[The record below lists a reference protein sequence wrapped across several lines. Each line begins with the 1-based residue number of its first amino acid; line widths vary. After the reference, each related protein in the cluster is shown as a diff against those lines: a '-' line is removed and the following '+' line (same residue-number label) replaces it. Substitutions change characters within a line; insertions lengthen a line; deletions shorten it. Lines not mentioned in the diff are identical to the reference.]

1 MAPRSRHRP
10 WIATALWLVLLAAAV
25 AVLPVA
31 ADRWRLEAQSDHVEL
46 VADWDG
52 VKELARRTGRPVET
66 VLAGWR
72 DAGVGSL
79 ALPPYRLADV
89 GRHGEDYFL
98 ISGLELVR
106 WRWMA
111 GQEPD
116 LGGLPLFPHHTYI
129 VFSRNFQREPVLRDV
144 RTRPWGAVSR
154 GMTRPVWEAERSD
167 GSLVMALPVS
177 DPQRV
182 HQAYL
187 GLLPEGMA
195 RAAAVGLVPVPR
207 WTNAIAR
214 GGEAVDELVAR
225 VGGRKPRLVIF
236 SGTEALG
243 YPYRLPEVAAALG
256 REGMHVGW
264 VEFAFQH
271 GLPHLIQLMDG
282 QAVRVHSISAAEMDR
297 LTPDAAVRRWVRAVR
312 ERGIRVLYV
321 RPFLRGA
328 PPDELIGYNEAYVH
342 ELVRRLTE
350 AGMVVGPSR
359 PLGMWRGSP
368 GLLLAAAVGVGAAAA
383 LVLGLWGVRHPLV
396 MAAVAAAAPVFAAA
410 LYLKGYTALSRQAVA
425 FAVTVV
431 MPVLAVGQGLRA
443 AGGGPATSDGRARP
457 APLALFKGFFVT
469 VGVTAVGVVLLVAAL
484 ADFRFLL
491 GTEQYLGVKA
501 AHVVPVLAVALMTFR
516 WTRGGAG
523 MLRAVFRE
531 PLRWG
536 QLAAAVV
543 LGGLFAVYVLRT
555 GHTVL
560 GVAQWELLLRN
571 WLEDTLTVR
580 PRTKELF
587 LGYPA
592 LVVALAGAAG
602 RGRSAGR
609 WLLPAAA
616 AIAPISVLNSFAH
629 AHTALAVSALRTFW
643 GMAVGG
649 ALGLVLLALL
659 VRFARLLRPAVPA
672 PSAGS
677 AVPAPSAGSAAS
689 AASRA
694 AGASASPLAATDTDE
709 AGSVKL

>member
-1 MAPRSRHRP
+1 GGRHADGRAAGGPGRGPVPGSPGGIRGGAAARLADSGSPQPPGPRRERTVMSSRPHGHR
-10 WIATALWLVLLAAAV
+10 WVTAGLWLVLLAATV

-31 ADRWRLEAQSDHVEL
+31 ADRWRLEAQSRHVEL

-52 VKELARRTGRPVET
+52 VRALARQTGRSVEA

-111 GQEPD
+111 GREPD

-129 VFSRNFQREPVLRDV
+129 VFSRNFQPEPVLRDV
-144 RTRPWGAVSR
+144 RSRPWGAVSR
-154 GMTRPVWEAERSD
+154 GMTQPVWEAERAD
-167 GSLVMALPVS
+167 GSLVMALPVP

-195 RAAAVGLVPVPR
+195 RAAAVGFVPAPR
-207 WTNAIAR
+207 WSNAMDR
-214 GGEAVDELVAR
+214 GGEAVEQLVAR
-225 VGGRKPRLVIF
+225 AGGRKPRLVIF

-243 YPYRLPEVAAALG
+243 YPYRLPEVAAALR

-271 GLPHLIQLMDG
+271 GLPHLINLLEG

-297 LTPDAAVRRWVRAVR
+297 LTPEAAVRRWVRAVR
-312 ERGIRVLYV
+312 ERGIRVLYL

-328 PPDELIGYNEAYVH
+328 PRDELIRYNEAYLQ
-342 ELVRRLTE
+342 ELVRRLRD
-350 AGMVVGPSR
+350 AGMAVGPSR
-359 PLGMWRGSP
+359 PLGTWRGTL
-368 GLLLAAAVGVGAAAA
+368 GQLLAAAVGLGAAAA
-383 LVLGLWGVRHPLV
+383 LVLGLWGVRHPVV
-396 MAAVAAAAPVFAAA
+396 MAAALAAAPAVAAA

-425 FAVTVV
+425 FAVTLVF
-431 MPVLAVGQGLRA
+431 PVLAVGQGLRA
-443 AGGGPATSDGRARP
+443 AGGGPRAPREAPRATGDASRVPGEAPRP
-457 APLALFKGFFVT
+457 AGDASRVLGEGPRVAGEGPPAAGGSPRTAPLALLKGFLV
-469 VGVTAVGVVLLVAAL
+469 VAGVTAVGVVLLVAAL

-501 AHVVPVLAVALMTFR
+501 AHVMPVLAVALMTLR
-516 WTRGGAG
+516 WSRGGAA
-523 MLRAVFRE
+523 MWRAVFRE

-536 QLAAAVV
+536 QVAAAVV

-560 GVAQWELLLRN
+560 GVGQWELLLRN

-580 PRTKELF
+580 PRTKEIV

-592 LVVALAGAAG
+592 LVIALAAA
-602 RGRSAGR
+602 
-609 WLLPAAA
+609 
-616 AIAPISVLNSFAH
+616 
-629 AHTALAVSALRTFW
+629 
-643 GMAVGG
+643 
-649 ALGLVLLALL
+649 
-659 VRFARLLRPAVPA
+659 
-672 PSAGS
+672 
-677 AVPAPSAGSAAS
+677 
-689 AASRA
+689 
-694 AGASASPLAATDTDE
+694 
-709 AGSVKL
+709 